1 MKTSII
7 IPTYSNHVGLVACL
21 ESVAKY
27 TDLFDVEIVIV
38 ANGAPPETRNIKH
51 LGIPLTMLWFDE
63 PLGFSKACNAGIRE
77 SSGEFIVLLNDD
89 CTLLPQEKNHWL
101 SLLAGPFDDP
111 QVGITGSHKLWNP
124 DTQHEFIIFF
134 CAMLRRTVVEQ
145 LGGLDESLSPF
156 YGEDITMCIEAE
168 RAGWKCI
175 AVGGEQTLV
184 PIPGSERLPEWKRAR
199 WSNSFP
205 IMHSGEETLGQLPNH
220 VEVVERNRAKLR
232 AKYGVNIERAKQI
245 EGWMSESELTWLATQ
260 AKSRR
265 IVVELGSHCGR
276 STRAFADNLPEGG
289 TVFAVDTWEDTE
301 VYQKFQN
308 NLSDHIRGGR
318 VIPLQIDGSVA
329 ARMLGVKAD
338 LIFIDALHD
347 YDSVKADIQ
356 NWQSLLAEDGL
367 FCGHDYHT
375 DWPGVI
381 QAVDELLI
389 ARQPTNTGIWEALDK
404 PNITESVEGY
414 GGFFC
419 TEKQTNSLSA

>member
-1 MKTSII
+1 MPRFSIV
-7 IPTYSNHVGLVACL
+7 IPTYLNNPTQCL

-27 TDLFDVEIVIV
+27 TDFSDVEIILVC
-38 ANGAPPETRNIKH
+38 NGAPQGTLDIPAQ
-51 LGIPLTMLWFDE
+51 LGIPATILWFDE
-63 PLGFSKACNAGIRE
+63 PQGFSKAVNTGIKE

-89 CTLLPQEKNHWL
+89 CTLLPQERNHWL
-101 SLLAGPFDDP
+101 NLLAGPFDDP
-111 QVGITGSHKLWNP
+111 QVGITGSHKLWDS

-134 CAMLRRTVVEQ
+134 CAMLRRTMVEQ

-168 RAGWKCI
+168 RAGWRCV
-175 AVGGEQTLV
+175 AVGGDAQLV
-184 PIPGSERLPEWKRAR
+184 PTPNSEHLPEWKRAK
-199 WSNSFP
+199 WVNQFP
-205 IMHSGEETLGQLPNH
+205 ITHEGESTLGQLPEH

-232 AKYGVNIERAKQI
+232 ARYGVNIDRAKQI

-260 AKSRR
+260 AKTRR
-265 IVVELGSHCGR
+265 IIVELGSHCGR

-289 TVFAVDTWEDTE
+289 TIFAVDIWGDEN

-308 NLSDHIRGGR
+308 SLSDYIRSGR
-318 VIPLQIDGSVA
+318 VVPLQIDGAVA

-356 NWQSLLAEDGL
+356 NWQPLLAEDGL

-389 ARQPTNTGIWEALDK
+389 ARQPPNTGIWEALDK